1 MLTSLGRTTTRPIR
15 SLTQE
20 DPIGLAGGLNVYGFA
35 NGDPVTFSDPFG
47 LCPEW
52 VDGKPCDLNALAN
65 FAAGFGDAITFG
77 ATDWI
82 RDKIDA
88 NGVVDKESAAYFGG
102 EVTGVITSA
111 ALGGAT
117 AKAIR
122 EGSTLAT
129 SGPVRSLATKLL
141 SSDAGRALF
150 GKGGT
155 LNSGRTLRMG
165 VSRAR
170 DGGRLVFRLAGDAV
184 ESAAGAKHIDL
195 IDLGRIED
203 FLKSIAR

>member
-1 MLTSLGRTTTRPIR
+1 
-15 SLTQE
+15 
-20 DPIGLAGGLNVYGFA
+20 
-35 NGDPVTFSDPFG
+35 

-111 ALGGAT
+111 ALGGAV
-117 AKAIR
+117 AKTI
-122 EGSTLAT
+122 EQGGVMAT
-129 SGPVRSLATKLL
+129 SAPARAVGRLVVRAGESLLGKGGSLN
-141 SSDAGRALF
+141 AGRALRIGV
-150 GKGGT
+150 GKLGGGT
-155 LNSGRTLRMG
+155 GRAVLR
-165 VSRAR
+165 V
-170 DGGRLVFRLAGDAV
+170 AGSAV
-184 ESAAGAKHIDL
+184 KAAAGVEHVNL
-195 IDLGRIED
+195 VDLGRLLEW
-203 FLKSIAR
+203 F